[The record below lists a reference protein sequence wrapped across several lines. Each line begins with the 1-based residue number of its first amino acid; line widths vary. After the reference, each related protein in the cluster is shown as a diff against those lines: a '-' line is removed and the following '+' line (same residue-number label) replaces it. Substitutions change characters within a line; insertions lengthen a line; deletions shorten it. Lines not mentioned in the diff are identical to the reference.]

1 MKLIHTSDWH
11 LGRSLYGRKRYDEF
25 EQFLDWLLE
34 VIRERQAE
42 ALLVS
47 GDVFDTGTPSNRAQE
62 LYYRF
67 LGKISRTGCRHVVIT
82 AGNHDSPTFLDAP
95 KTLLRYQSVH
105 VVGGIDEDPA
115 NEALILNDDKG
126 RPELIVCAV
135 PYLRDRDV
143 RLAEAGESM
152 DDKAQKMLAGIEE
165 HYKRVCGAAKAAR
178 DALDQPVP
186 IVAMGHLFTAGGR
199 TEKEDGVR
207 ELYVG
212 GLGQVRPEIF
222 PEEIDY
228 LALGHLHIPQTVG
241 GRDHFRYSGSPLPMS
256 FKESEQNKMVLEV
269 EFTGTQPQVRELAT
283 PCFRELKR
291 IRGGHD
297 ELMQAVTNLKEQG
310 SQAWLELEYTDETG
324 AGILLEDVKSLIEG
338 TGMEVVRTNDLR
350 MVSRIMGRETPLE
363 TLSELSEEEVFT
375 RCMEARSVPEPQR
388 EELMDAFK
396 EILASIHEQDI
407 RAE

>member
-11 LGRSLYGRKRYDEF
+11 LGRSLYGRKRFDEF

-34 VIRERQAE
+34 VIRESQAQ

-67 LGKISRTGCRHVVIT
+67 LGQASRTGCRHVVIT

-95 KTLLRYQSVH
+95 KTMLRYQNVY
-105 VVGGIDEDPA
+105 VVGRIDEDPS
-115 NEALILNDDKG
+115 NEALVLKDDKG

-165 HYKRVCGAAKAAR
+165 HYKRVCGAAKAVR
-178 DALDQPVP
+178 DGLDQPVP

-199 TEKEDGVR
+199 TDKEDGVR

-228 LALGHLHIPQTVG
+228 LALGHLHIPQKVR
-241 GRDHFRYSGSPLPMS
+241 GRDHFRYPGSPLPMS

-269 EFTGTQPQVRELAT
+269 EFAGTQPQVRELRT
-283 PCFRELKR
+283 PCFRELRR

-297 ELMQAVTNLKEQG
+297 ELVQAVTNLKDQG
-310 SQAWLELEYTDETG
+310 SQAWLELEYTGETG
-324 AGILLEDVKSLIEG
+324 AGILLDKVKSLIEG
-338 TGMEVVRTNDLR
+338 TGMEVVRTNDLTTAL
-350 MVSRIMGRETPLE
+350 RILNRETPLE
-363 TLSELSEEEVFT
+363 TLNELSEEEVFT
-375 RCMEARSVPEPQR
+375 RRLEAGDVPDSQR
-388 EELMDAFK
+388 KELMDAFK
-396 EILASIHEQDI
+396 EILADLHERDA